1 MRLKPSSE
9 AIAEEENASQS
20 FYALDIIWASSIPF
34 IKISI
39 LLLYNRSFGRL
50 RYLRISLYI
59 IGTFSTYWAF
69 IVIIVYACQC
79 RPIQY
84 FWDRTLD
91 GSCINAPLFLIVASA
106 TDVVSNFVLLALPL
120 PAMWK
125 MKTTMAQKII
135 LTGIF
140 WLGLLYVNSP
150 RQRCEL
156 I

>member
-1 MRLKPSSE
+1 MHLEPSSK
-9 AIAEEENASQS
+9 AIAEEANASQS

-34 IKISI
+34 VRLSI
-39 LLLYNRSFGRL
+39 LLLYNRAFRL

-59 IGTFSTYWAF
+59 IGTFSTFWAL

-91 GSCINAPLFLIVASA
+91 GSCINTPLFLIIASA
-106 TDVVSNFVLLALPL
+106 TDVASSFVLLALPL
-120 PAMWK
+120 RAIWK
-125 MKTTMAQKII
+125 MKTIMAQKII